1 MKRIGLS
8 VALALS
14 AVLPI
19 HAADPWPAVVKHVES
34 AVVSVENTEGS
45 CTGFVIDT
53 ARKYV
58 LTAAHCDGKELY
70 ADRVAAEVVSK
81 DTHKDLLVLSVKEL
95 DPHRTALKLAPKN
108 PDVMEQVVSI
118 GYGYALERMFYRSAR
133 ITDNAV
139 MIPEGG
145 VGGPYIGT
153 DAPYIGGMSG
163 GPVINVAG
171 AVVSIVQRSDG
182 SALGIGVGAEI
193 IKERVGRFFAQ
204 EPVK

>member
-1 MKRIGLS
+1 MTRI
-8 VALALS
+8 ALS
-14 AVLPI
+14 LAFALLAVGPLS
-19 HAADPWPAVVKHVES
+19 AADPWPAIVKRVEP
-34 AVVSVENTEGS
+34 AIVSVENTEGS

-53 ARKYV
+53 TRKYV

-70 ADRVAAEVVSK
+70 ADRVAAKVVSK
-81 DTHKDLLVLSVKEL
+81 DTHKDLLVLKVEQL
-95 DPHRTALKLAPKN
+95 DPSRTSLSLAAKN
-108 PDVMEQVVSI
+108 PEVMEQVVSI

-145 VGGPYIGT
+145 IGGPYIGT
-153 DAPYIGGMSG
+153 DAPFIGGQSG
-163 GPVINVAG
+163 GPVIDVLGHVVA
-171 AVVSIVQRSDG
+171 IVQRSDG

-204 EPVK
+204 EQTK